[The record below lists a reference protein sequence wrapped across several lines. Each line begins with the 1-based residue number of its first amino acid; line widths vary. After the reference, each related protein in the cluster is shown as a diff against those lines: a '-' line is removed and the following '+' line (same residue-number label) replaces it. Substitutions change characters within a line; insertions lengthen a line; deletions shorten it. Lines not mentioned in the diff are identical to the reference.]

1 MCLIPSKRY
10 TQLDII
16 YYLDI
21 MKVLHYIGSIDV
33 NTSTAF
39 SLHVYISKSTQYK
52 VIFLSVSHQTIT
64 TRHFKVH

>member
-1 MCLIPSKRY
+1 
-10 TQLDII
+10 
-16 YYLDI
+16 

-52 VIFLSVSHQTIT
+52 VIFLSVRHQTIT